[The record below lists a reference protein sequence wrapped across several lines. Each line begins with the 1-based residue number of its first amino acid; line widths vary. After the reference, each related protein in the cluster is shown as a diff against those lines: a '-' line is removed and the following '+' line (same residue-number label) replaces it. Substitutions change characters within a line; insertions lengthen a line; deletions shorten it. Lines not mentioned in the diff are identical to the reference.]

1 MSSKQSSHGDVRL
14 AAREPQKGRWQGGIT
29 ARRSPA
35 LHVQVDEEGH
45 DPCWQE
51 AADVIARDLSP
62 AVDELDPAQV
72 LEDARPWRL
81 HADPTDSRGV
91 EKEVRGTFSVTVS
104 YTRS

>member
-1 MSSKQSSHGDVRL
+1 MSSKQSSHGDIASQPASLSEVIG
-14 AAREPQKGRWQGGIT
+14 KGGMRAW
-29 ARRSPA
+29 RSPA

-72 LEDARPWRL
+72 LEDARPWQ
-81 HADPTDSRGV
+81 
-91 EKEVRGTFSVTVS
+91 
-104 YTRS
+104 